1 MLIVLL
7 REEVQFCPYMNFIVP
22 NVRRKL
28 RNCVAVALRACPALL
43 VERMPERFYL
53 FFGLDVVLQEAER
66 PPLIVVGELSPA
78 AAVAEQMRII

>member
-1 MLIVLL
+1 
-7 REEVQFCPYMNFIVP
+7 
-22 NVRRKL
+22 
-28 RNCVAVALRACPALL
+28 
-43 VERMPERFYL
+43 MPERFYL